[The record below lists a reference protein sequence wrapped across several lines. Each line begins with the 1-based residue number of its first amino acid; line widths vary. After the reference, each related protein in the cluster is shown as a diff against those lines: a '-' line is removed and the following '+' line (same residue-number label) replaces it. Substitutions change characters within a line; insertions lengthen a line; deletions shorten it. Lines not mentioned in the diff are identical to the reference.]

1 MEGSSSLQTAIV
13 SVNPAMTSFV
23 SSLYWSLPT
32 PRSFVERVQSHA
44 KACRATVLSFRRHLM
59 PGTWD
64 GVKEGL
70 RAADVLYK
78 EISIGD
84 GTDIALEIAPHLE
97 CSAATPLVLAQLRA
111 NHLVAVLLRP
121 RSEMARQRC
130 DDYFAHFLREV
141 EHSAGSVHLFIEM
154 RDGEQRLDAKGRDV
168 QVLTFDGALS
178 PDEMAAYVGI
188 RMLGREG
195 PGSTRLLRALV
206 YEYAGFD
213 ARLAE
218 RLIALTDSEIL
229 SLPGSLGP
237 LLEEEP
243 LRWSAS
249 SWAHGTHATIDGHEA
264 RHPLHE
270 WHLALHKG
278 HFQDEAR
285 RASQKRYW
293 RASVQALTPW
303 LEERRGSVLE
313 VFKKP
318 IDEVLAVTGG
328 KIQKVLQSGK
338 TVEIDRSEIDYN
350 TLVGFAH
357 YQGLRI
363 PFDPISQRAFGVC
376 KLAKCVRD
384 DLAHLRAPKLQDISS
399 LISETD
405 GLLDDI
411 AEKRQ
416 FRSWSEPSK

>member
-1 MEGSSSLQTAIV
+1 
-13 SVNPAMTSFV
+13 MTTFV

-32 PRSFVERVQSHA
+32 PRGFVERVQGQA

-64 GVKEGL
+64 GVREGL
-70 RAADVLYK
+70 RAADVMYK

-97 CSAATPLVLAQLRA
+97 CPTATPLVLAQ
-111 NHLVAVLLRP
+111 HKPSYPVAVLLRP
-121 RSEMARQRC
+121 QSDVARQRC
-130 DDYFAHFLREV
+130 EEYFAHFLREV
-141 EHSAGSVHLFIEM
+141 EHSAGTVHLFIEM
-154 RDGEQRLDAKGRDV
+154 RDGQQKLDARGRDV
-168 QVLTFDGALS
+168 QVLAFDGALT

-206 YEYAGFD
+206 YEFAGFD
-213 ARLAE
+213 AHLAE

-229 SLPGSLGP
+229 SLPVPLGP

-249 SWAHGTHATIDGHEA
+249 SWAHGTHATIAGHEE

-278 HFQDEAR
+278 HFQEEAR
-285 RASQKRYW
+285 RAAHRRYW
-293 RASVQALTPW
+293 RACVQALTPW
-303 LEERRGSVLE
+303 LEERRDGVLE
-313 VFKKP
+313 KFKKP
-318 IDEVLAVTGG
+318 IDDFLAASGG
-328 KIQKVLQSGK
+328 KIQRQLQSGK
-338 TVEIDRSEIDYN
+338 TIDIDRSEIDYN
-350 TLVGFAH
+350 VLVGLAH
-357 YQGLRI
+357 YHGLRI
-363 PFDPISQRAFGVC
+363 PADAVSQRAFGVC
-376 KLAKCVRD
+376 RLAKFVRD

-399 LISETD
+399 LVSEMD
-405 GLLDDI
+405 GLL
-411 AEKRQ
+411 A
-416 FRSWSEPSK
+416 P